1 MCLSHISRRLSTAGE
16 MVNLMAVDA
25 QKVMQL
31 VQSFNQ
37 IWSAPFQICV
47 AIYFLYVTMGVATLA
62 GVGVLLLLVPLNLLL
77 ARLVR
82 NIQVNHFKHCRPL
95 HVSNHTRVK
104 HNTIRILVW
113 AYPYMKALPQVFTDP
128 FTGDHFK
135 HWVKL
140 INLFSEK
147 FFQILLLVSWV
158 SC

>member
-1 MCLSHISRRLSTAGE
+1 

-47 AIYFLYVTMGVATLA
+47 AIYFLYVTMGVGTLA

-82 NIQVNHFKHCRPL
+82 NIQVNHFKHCTSL

-104 HNTIRILVW
+104 
-113 AYPYMKALPQVFTDP
+113 Q
-128 FTGDHFK
+128 
-135 HWVKL
+135 
-140 INLFSEK
+140 
-147 FFQILLLVSWV
+147 
-158 SC
+158 

>member
-37 IWSAPFQICV
+37 IWSAPFQMCV

-82 NIQVNHFKHCRPL
+82 NIQVNHFKHCRSLP
-95 HVSNHTRVK
+95 VSNHTRVK
-104 HNTIRILVW
+104 HNKNFGLSISLHEGTSSSL
-113 AYPYMKALPQVFTDP
+113 Y
-128 FTGDHFK
+128 
-135 HWVKL
+135 
-140 INLFSEK
+140 
-147 FFQILLLVSWV
+147 
-158 SC
+158 

>member
-1 MCLSHISRRLSTAGE
+1 MCLSHVSRRLSTAGE

-37 IWSAPFQICV
+37 IWSAPFEICV

-82 NIQVNHFKHCRPL
+82 NIQVKHLKHCRSL

-104 HNTIRILVW
+104 HNAIRIWVW

-128 FTGDHFK
+128 FTGDHFN
-135 HWVKL
+135 HWVQL

>member
-1 MCLSHISRRLSTAGE
+1 MTESYLFFTSKAMSLSHISRRLSTAGE

-37 IWSAPFQICV
+37 VWSAPFQICV

-82 NIQVNHFKHCRPL
+82 NIQVNHFKHCWSL
-95 HVSNHTRVK
+95 HVSNHTVRVK
-104 HNTIRILVW
+104 HKNLWFEHIVSHSQVIILSI
-113 AYPYMKALPQVFTDP
+113 
-128 FTGDHFK
+128 
-135 HWVKL
+135 KL
-140 INLFSEK
+140 N
-147 FFQILLLVSWV
+147 
-158 SC
+158 

>member
-16 MVNLMAVDA
+16 MVNLMALDA

-37 IWSAPFQICV
+37 IWSAPFQMCV

-82 NIQVNHFKHCRPL
+82 NIQVNHFKHCRSL
-95 HVSNHTRVK
+95 HVSNHYQSQ
-104 HNTIRILVW
+104 TIRILVW
-113 AYPYMKALPQVFTDP
+113 AYPYMKALPRAFTDP

-147 FFQILLLVSWV
+147 VFQILLLVSWV

>member
-1 MCLSHISRRLSTAGE
+1 MPGE

-37 IWSAPFQICV
+37 IWSAPFEICV

-82 NIQVNHFKHCRPL
+82 NIQVNHFKHYCRSL

-104 HNTIRILVW
+104 HNTIRILV
-113 AYPYMKALPQVFTDP
+113 
-128 FTGDHFK
+128 
-135 HWVKL
+135 
-140 INLFSEK
+140 
-147 FFQILLLVSWV
+147 
-158 SC
+158 

>member
-1 MCLSHISRRLSTAGE
+1 MSLSHISRRLSTAGE

-37 IWSAPFQICV
+37 VWSAPFQICV

-82 NIQVNHFKHCRPL
+82 NIQVNHFKHCRSL
-95 HVSNHTRVK
+95 HVSNHTVRVK
-104 HNTIRILVW
+104 HNKNFWFEHIVSHSQVIILSIE
-113 AYPYMKALPQVFTDP
+113 L
-128 FTGDHFK
+128 
-135 HWVKL
+135 
-140 INLFSEK
+140 N
-147 FFQILLLVSWV
+147 
-158 SC
+158 